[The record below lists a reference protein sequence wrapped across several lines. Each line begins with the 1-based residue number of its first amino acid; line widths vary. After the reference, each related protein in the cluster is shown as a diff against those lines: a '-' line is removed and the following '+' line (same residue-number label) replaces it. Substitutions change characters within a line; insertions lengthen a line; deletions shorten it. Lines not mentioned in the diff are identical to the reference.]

1 MDKYTKNN
9 DKVAVVGLDLSEMDD
24 RVLEYVH
31 KFNQSFPFEKII
43 FAHISKEQDL
53 PNEIL
58 SEYPSLA
65 SPLDEGITIGLEQ
78 KIAPLFE
85 GSATQYGIIVKH
97 GSPLESFLKISKEN
111 DADLVILGRKKSL
124 DGSGLLSG
132 HIVRKSPASILF
144 VTETFKP
151 AIKDILLPVDF
162 SRHSTI
168 VYDLAQKLQ
177 SEGQAQ
183 IRFSHLYSVPLGYYK
198 TGKSYKEF
206 VEIMKTNASRDFSRF
221 MEVNNIN
228 PSTTCDYLLAD
239 KGPKA
244 QLIYH
249 HALETGADLILIGSR
264 GRTATSA
271 LLIGSVVEKL
281 LQIDDEIPIL
291 VVKDKGENMG
301 FFEALMRI

>member
-1 MDKYTKNN
+1 MDKYATANYE
-9 DKVAVVGLDLSEMDD
+9 VAVVGLDLSEMDD
-24 RVLEYVH
+24 RVLEYVRVL
-31 KFNQSFPFEKII
+31 NQSFPFRKIL
-43 FAHISKEQDL
+43 FVHISKEQDL
-53 PNEIL
+53 PDEIL
-58 SEYPSLA
+58 STYPSLA
-65 SPLDEGITIGLEQ
+65 LPLDEGIAIRLEQ
-78 KIAPLFE
+78 KIAPFFKSSE
-85 GSATQYGIIVKH
+85 TEFGVIVKH

-151 AIKDILLPVDF
+151 DIKEILLPVDF
-162 SRHSTI
+162 SRHSAI
-168 VYDLAQKLQ
+168 CYQLAKKFNGK
-177 SEGQAQ
+177 GQAS
-183 IRFSHLYSVPLGYYK
+183 IRFSHLYDVPIGYYK
-198 TGKSYKEF
+198 TGKSYEEF
-206 VEIMKTNASRDFSRF
+206 AEIMKTNAAKDFARF
-221 MEVNNIN
+221 QISNDIDK
-228 PSTTCDYLLAD
+228 TTPCAYMLAD

-244 QLIYH
+244 RLIYN
-249 HALETGADLILIGSR
+249 HALETSTDLILIGSR